1 MKQSRK
7 KKDSVAPINDNEDT
21 PSALHPDRPR
31 QGSRGVSFSTSRG
44 KIWLILIA
52 NLAIITSFIFMSSS
66 RFPSL
71 YGEGIVNDALEQDR
85 PHRGPVI
92 KNDEQILSFVV
103 EDTAVTKEPRIH
115 VQDSTHSG
123 GYTKLTRTDQHEAAD
138 EDSRSETQALL
149 ARETRVE
156 EANETPVTVDQ
167 AEETQSVTEQTTAP
181 TSGDS
186 SSETTSSVR
195 SDGQNSPV
203 GSSGQEPQSETL
215 SPLPEQSNEIEYSS
229 ISSTAKPQSEVSGP
243 STVGSEVMP
252 RIPAFEDNLAVWL
265 TSDWGVEVEHLTAC
279 LASSGKDLAAC
290 EVKSWTSQITSSDL
304 TAGGSV
310 VSFAA
315 SPQRKILWIPIDP
328 DTHNQLP
335 TVQFSCPMTTD
346 ALKVHESMTLFFVL
360 SAAQSEAGDS
370 FTGQKFFGNSPYGQF
385 ALHSDK
391 PSFFA
396 NNGLV
401 EHTHTLPAGQFSLV
415 TYRLHQRYVEI
426 KANSGPW
433 SGETQE
439 KGGSDGTRIRITVNE
454 VVSLGNS
461 KSACDTNAFQGR
473 IAEVLVYDAVLE
485 DAKVAIVE
493 KYLHDKWW
501 GKNPFPEPAA
511 LAVPTESPKASTVN
525 APDESAT
532 NTSLAAKPVDRTT
545 EEATVTPEVDPQVI
559 KVTLDAS
566 PGEKAE
572 ATKQTSTATGVLAAQ
587 RDHSTNGPAQE
598 TPVAAVEDAAP
609 TFKFDPRINIFEWK
623 PPIGADATKA
633 TQWTKTVKEK
643 VNYIRNFQL
652 GGDVL
657 RALIREHKDGL
668 IALREELFG

>member
-1 MKQSRK
+1 
-7 KKDSVAPINDNEDT
+7 
-21 PSALHPDRPR
+21 
-31 QGSRGVSFSTSRG
+31 
-44 KIWLILIA
+44 
-52 NLAIITSFIFMSSS
+52 
-66 RFPSL
+66 
-71 YGEGIVNDALEQDR
+71 
-85 PHRGPVI
+85 
-92 KNDEQILSFVV
+92 
-103 EDTAVTKEPRIH
+103 
-115 VQDSTHSG
+115 
-123 GYTKLTRTDQHEAAD
+123 
-138 EDSRSETQALL
+138 
-149 ARETRVE
+149 
-156 EANETPVTVDQ
+156 
-167 AEETQSVTEQTTAP
+167 
-181 TSGDS
+181 
-186 SSETTSSVR
+186 
-195 SDGQNSPV
+195 
-203 GSSGQEPQSETL
+203 
-215 SPLPEQSNEIEYSS
+215 
-229 ISSTAKPQSEVSGP
+229 
-243 STVGSEVMP
+243 MP

-265 TSDWGVEVEHLTAC
+265 TSDSGVEVEHLTAC

-290 EVKSWTSQITSSDL
+290 EVKSWTSQITSSDP
-304 TAGGSV
+304 TAGGSA

-501 GKNPFPEPAA
+501 GENPFPEPAA
-511 LAVPTESPKASTVN
+511 LAVPTEGPKAATVN

-532 NTSLAAKPVDRTT
+532 NTSLTAKPADRTT
-545 EEATVTPEVDPQVI
+545 EAATVTPEVDPQVI

-566 PGEKAE
+566 PVEKAE

-598 TPVAAVEDAAP
+598 TPAAAVEDAAP
-609 TFKFDPRINIFEWK
+609 TFKFDSRVNIFEWK

-633 TQWTKTVKEK
+633 TQWTKTVKDK

-657 RALIREHKDGL
+657 RALIREHKDDL